1 MTVRVELVAPDGE
14 VWSGRARM
22 VIAKTL
28 DGDLGILTGHP
39 PVLGILA
46 EGSLIRI
53 LDTEGDGDS
62 EKELLAA
69 VSSGFLAVRDD
80 RVSVLARQAQLG
92 TRVDTTEARA
102 QLDAALKAAEGQ
114 PPGEEEPAEVR
125 YSRALLR
132 AAGDDQS

>member
-1 MTVRVELVAPDGE
+1 
-14 VWSGRARM
+14 M

-53 LDTEGDGDS
+53 LDTEEENGS
-62 EKELLAA
+62 QKEMLAA

-80 RVSVLARQAQLG
+80 RVSILAREAQLG
-92 TRVDTTEARA
+92 AHV
-102 QLDAALKAAEGQ
+102 DAADARTQLEAALAAAEGQ
-114 PPGEEEPAEVR
+114 APGEPESAEVK
-125 YSRALLR
+125 YNRALLR
-132 AAGDDQS
+132 AAGDQS

>member
-1 MTVRVELVAPDGE
+1 VTVRVELVAPDGE

-28 DGDLGILTGHP
+28 DGDIGILTGHP

-46 EGSLIRI
+46 EGSLVRI
-53 LDTEGDGDS
+53 LDAEDAGDQ
-62 EKELLAA
+62 KELLAA

-80 RVSVLARQAQLG
+80 RVSVLARQARLG

>member
-80 RVSVLARQAQLG
+80 RVSILSR
-92 TRVDTTEARA
+92 EARLGSQVDVTDA
-102 QLDAALKAAEGQ
+102 RTQLEAALAAAEGQ
-114 PPGEEEPAEVR
+114 APGEPEPAEVK
-125 YSRALLR
+125 YNRALLR
-132 AAGDDQS
+132 AAGDQS

>member
-14 VWSGRARM
+14 VWSGMARM

-46 EGSLIRI
+46 EGSLVRI
-53 LDTEGDGDS
+53 LDPEQAPGD
-62 EKELLAA
+62 EKEMLAA

-80 RVSVLARQAQLG
+80 RVSILARLAQLG
-92 TRVDTTEARA
+92 SRVDATAARA
-102 QLDAALKAAEGQ
+102 QLDALRGAEGQ
-114 PPGEEEPAEVR
+114 PGEQESVEVR
-125 YSRALLR
+125 YTEALLR
-132 AAGDDQS
+132 AAGDQSS